1 MPRKSAIN
9 RGSAKFQKLYLR
21 IMNTVK
27 AQYPNAPDEVVSQ
40 RAAEGVY
47 KYASALGY
55 YEGMWRG
62 FKAYLEGKN
71 VADAYRHIMG
81 PLRSAVV
88 HLARLQLTG
97 ATDTELETAITG
109 LGFPEPVKTA
119 LKEYFVTGKI
129 KE

>member
-9 RGSAKFQKLYLR
+9 RGGAKFQKLYMR
-21 IMNTVK
+21 ILNTVK
-27 AQYPNAPDEVVSQ
+27 AQFPNAPDEVVAQ
-40 RAAEGVY
+40 HAAEGVY

-62 FKAYLEGKN
+62 FKAYLEGKG
-71 VADAYRHIMG
+71 VTDAYRHIMG

-97 ATDTELETAITG
+97 ATDTELENAING
-109 LGFPEPVKTA
+109 LGLPDPVKNA
-119 LKEYFVTGKI
+119 LREFFIIGKV
-129 KE
+129 KQ